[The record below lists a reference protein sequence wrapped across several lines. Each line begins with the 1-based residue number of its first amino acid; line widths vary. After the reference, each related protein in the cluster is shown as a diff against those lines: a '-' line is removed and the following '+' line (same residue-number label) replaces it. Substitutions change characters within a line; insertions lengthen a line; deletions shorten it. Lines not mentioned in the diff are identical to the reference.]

1 MNCSNPT
8 ARTRQVVPTTNRD
21 VVAWC
26 SSADLT
32 RDTDAQGNPRPASLR
47 VCSAGHGNG
56 QVVES
61 RNQLPTVLGTGR
73 TLYAGDV
80 DIDTTA
86 VTGGY
91 ALTDPGAGGA
101 KTCDMMQ
108 GTSSCRIMNDA
119 DNTWGNSSKTDRATA
134 AADAHW

>member
-1 MNCSNPT
+1 M
-8 ARTRQVVPTTNRD
+8 VPTTNRD

-61 RNQLPTVLGTGR
+61 RNELPTVFGTGK
-73 TLYAGDV
+73 TLYGGNV
-80 DIDTTA
+80 TIDTTA

-91 ALTDPGAGGA
+91 TLVDEGAGNA
-101 KTCDMMQ
+101 QTCDLKG
-108 GTSSCRIMNDA
+108 GTSTCSPMTDS
-119 DNTWGNSSKTDRATA
+119 DNTWGNNLKTDSASA